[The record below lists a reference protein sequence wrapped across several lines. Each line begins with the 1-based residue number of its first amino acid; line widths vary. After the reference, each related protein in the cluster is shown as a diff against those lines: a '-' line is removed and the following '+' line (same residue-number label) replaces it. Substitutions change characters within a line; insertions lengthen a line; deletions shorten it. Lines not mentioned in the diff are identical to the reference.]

1 MKCIHIYSLQKNK
14 LYQQL
19 LVRKYIHDILLSVK
33 RHLQSN
39 VHDIISLFIKRQ
51 GQTTL
56 YMCLYPLS
64 VNKQKKSAEN
74 SVDITSSV
82 SGGEKIHEY
91 LHNFAFMQ

>member
-1 MKCIHIYSLQKNK
+1 M
-14 LYQQL
+14 
-19 LVRKYIHDILLSVK
+19 VRKYIHDILLIVK

-64 VNKQKKSAEN
+64 VNKKKSAEN

-82 SGGEKIHEY
+82 SGGEK
-91 LHNFAFMQ
+91 NS